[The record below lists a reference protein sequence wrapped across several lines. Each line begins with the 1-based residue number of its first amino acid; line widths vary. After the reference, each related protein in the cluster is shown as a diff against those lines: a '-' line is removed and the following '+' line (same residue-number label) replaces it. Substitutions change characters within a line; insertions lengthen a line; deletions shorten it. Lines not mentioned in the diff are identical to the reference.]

1 MGRAAVAA
9 AAANGTWIHST
20 TTGASGLT
28 AERRS
33 SLLSLLRLPGHFLRS
48 SGRTAPCIGLY
59 DTGASKTFMSTRMA
73 VDLGLT
79 LRPCPGLKVSNGDG
93 SFQMAAG
100 QVTTKLSIGPR
111 WSAELT
117 FVVIDLAKFDF
128 ILGLPDI
135 IACRL
140 ELRTDPVRIVSR
152 GASGSEGKGARNRS
166 RREVRSGRGG
176 ACPQW
181 SVEARHARPREAE
194 TGERSAVAR
203 HP

>member
-1 MGRAAVAA
+1 MEVGRAAVAA

-33 SLLSLLRLPGHFLRS
+33 SLLSLLRLPGHFRRS
-48 SGRTAPCIGLY
+48 PGRTAPCIGLY

-117 FVVIDLAKFDF
+117 FVVIDLA
-128 ILGLPDI
+128 
-135 IACRL
+135 
-140 ELRTDPVRIVSR
+140 
-152 GASGSEGKGARNRS
+152 
-166 RREVRSGRGG
+166 RGG
-176 ACPQW
+176 LIW
-181 SVEARHARPREAE
+181 KRD
-194 TGERSAVAR
+194 
-203 HP
+203 